1 MVMNVIL
8 TILYLLIVLVIGV
21 FTCVHMFQSKK
32 VHEKIT
38 CGIML
43 AILLLRLFLIK

>member
-1 MVMNVIL
+1 MVMNITL

-43 AILLLRLFLIK
+43 AILILRLFLIK

>member
-1 MVMNVIL
+1 MVMNIIL
-8 TILYLLIVLVIGV
+8 TILYLLMVVVIGV

-38 CGIML
+38 AGIML
-43 AILLLRLFLIK
+43 AILILRLFLIK

>member
-8 TILYLLIVLVIGV
+8 TIIYLIIVLVVIG
-21 FTCVHMFQSKK
+21 FTGVHMFQSKK
-32 VHEKIT
+32 LVEKIT

-43 AILLLRLFLIK
+43 AVLLLRLFLIK